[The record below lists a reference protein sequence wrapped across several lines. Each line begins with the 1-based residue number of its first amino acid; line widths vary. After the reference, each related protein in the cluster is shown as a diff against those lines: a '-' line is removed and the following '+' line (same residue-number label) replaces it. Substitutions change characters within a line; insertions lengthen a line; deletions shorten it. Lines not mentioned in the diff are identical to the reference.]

1 MRSSSLFREAVT
13 IWKAGWGLT
22 CFRDRKKASLPHWLL
37 AGDLSSLACGCLHRL
52 GILRT
57 WQLASPRATVPE
69 GAPKMEAAAFYNLIS
84 EVMITSALFCWS
96 HRPTLVQ
103 CGRGIHRGGDT
114 RKWGSLGIT
123 LKTRYH
129 IQSADSDFVPTCAP
143 GARNGELVTQSF
155 VPEELSVWWGTPYKN
170 TIMCPR
176 ATTLSLMRFTSFHS
190 SLLFNCPQVDP
201 LFAQME
207 FWFAFFKSQPQ

>member
-1 MRSSSLFREAVT
+1 MRSSSLFCEAVT

-22 CFRDRKKASLPHWLL
+22 CFRDRKEASLPHWLL

-129 IQSADSDFVPTCAP
+129 IQQTVISCLHVRQVLETESLSHRVSSLRSSVSGGGHLIRTPSCVP
-143 GARNGELVTQSF
+143 
-155 VPEELSVWWGTPYKN
+155 W
-170 TIMCPR
+170 